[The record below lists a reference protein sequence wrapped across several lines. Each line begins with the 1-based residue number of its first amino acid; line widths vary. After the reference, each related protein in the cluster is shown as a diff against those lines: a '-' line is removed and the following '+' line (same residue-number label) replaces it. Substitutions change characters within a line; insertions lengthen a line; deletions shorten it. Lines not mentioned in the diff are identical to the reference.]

1 MMFAKKFVATLMML
15 TQVSQAMPH
24 FQQSTTSTPAFQ
36 LPPISPE
43 DPNYQQ
49 IKELYDYIQKTFNT
63 PNDSTPQPP
72 QPPKESPAPK
82 SKPAKAPEPAPKPE
96 QETPKEKPTPQ
107 KETPSN
113 EKQAG
118 TTDRFNPQVVLDLT
132 NELRAQNGKKP
143 LKMHP
148 ALAKEAY
155 EHAKYMQSVN
165 DLTHDRPQGTSLGG
179 NLQKAGIKGN
189 IAENIV
195 QGALTDK
202 DVYNSWLT
210 SEYHKVN
217 MLGDYDYMGVAI
229 VGPYASQELAHA

>member
-1 MMFAKKFVATLMML
+1 MVN
-15 TQVSQAMPH
+15 
-24 FQQSTTSTPAFQ
+24 
-36 LPPISPE
+36 IIGPE

-63 PNDSTPQPP
+63 PNDSAP
-72 QPPKESPAPK
+72 QPPKESPKPAPE
-82 SKPAKAPEPAPKPE
+82 PAKAPEQAPKPA

-107 KETPSN
+107 KEAPSN
-113 EKQAG
+113 EKQPG
-118 TTDRFNPQVVLDLT
+118 SNDKFNPQVVLDLT

-165 DLTHDRPQGTSLGG
+165 DLTHDRPQGTSLGE
-179 NLQKAGIKGN
+179 NLQKAGVKGN

-202 DVYNSWLT
+202 DVYNSWAT
-210 SEYHKVN
+210 SEDHKVN

-229 VGPYASQELAHA
+229 SGPFASQELAHA